1 MAFKLWE
8 GNNTTSIKL
17 GLIEVWKKQIL
28 VEDWINLMLSTIIY
42 KKKKKLFI
50 GDDRDISKEDVEGL
64 GFNMLFKNDEIAR
77 LVAKCAMA
85 WNICVTSRL

>member
-1 MAFKLWE
+1 
-8 GNNTTSIKL
+8 
-17 GLIEVWKKQIL
+17 
-28 VEDWINLMLSTIIY
+28 MLSTIIY

-85 WNICVTSRL
+85 

>member
-28 VEDWINLMLSTIIY
+28 VED
-42 KKKKKLFI
+42 
-50 GDDRDISKEDVEGL
+50 
-64 GFNMLFKNDEIAR
+64 
-77 LVAKCAMA
+77 
-85 WNICVTSRL
+85 